1 MVKMDGKVSL
11 QKILVRAPPRLAH
24 KLEETLRH
32 HYDVRTEIREDGDS
46 KAICEIE
53 ARITRN
59 WITICRF
66 APDENLKDILT
77 MFKVN
82 FELKSRR

>member
-1 MVKMDGKVSL
+1 MIVY
-11 QKILVRAPPRLAH
+11 ILAQDFDTCTIEGGSQT
-24 KLEETLRH
+24 EEILRH
-32 HYDVRTEIREDGDS
+32 HYDVRTEIREEGDS
-46 KAICEIE
+46 NAICEIE

-82 FELKSRR
+82 FN

>member
-1 MVKMDGKVSL
+1 M
-11 QKILVRAPPRLAH
+11 QKILVRAPPDLAH
-24 KLEETLRH
+24 KLEETLRRN
-32 HYDVRTEIREDGDS
+32 YDVRTEISESDS

-53 ARITRN
+53 ARITRD

-66 APDENLKDILT
+66 APDENIKDIVT

-82 FELKSRR
+82 LEIKSRR

>member
-1 MVKMDGKVSL
+1 L
-11 QKILVRAPPRLAH
+11 QKILVRAPPDLAY
-24 KLEETLRH
+24 KLEETLRRN
-32 HYDVRTEIREDGDS
+32 YDVRTEISESDS

-53 ARITRN
+53 ARITRD

-82 FELKSRR
+82 LEIKSRR

>member
-1 MVKMDGKVSL
+1 M
-11 QKILVRAPPRLAH
+11 QKILVRATSELAH
-24 KLEETLRH
+24 KLAEILRH
-32 HYDVRTEIREDGDS
+32 RYDVRTEIQDDS

-82 FELKSRR
+82 LEIKSRR

>member
-1 MVKMDGKVSL
+1 M
-11 QKILVRAPPRLAH
+11 QKILVRAPPDLAH
-24 KLEETLRH
+24 KLEETLRRN
-32 HYDVRTEIREDGDS
+32 YDVRTEISESDS

-53 ARITRN
+53 ARITRD

-82 FELKSRR
+82 LEIKSRK

>member
-1 MVKMDGKVSL
+1 M
-11 QKILVRAPPRLAH
+11 QKILVRAPPSLAH
-24 KLEETLRH
+24 KLEEILRH
-32 HYDVRTEIREDGDS
+32 RYDVRTEIREKDNKG
-46 KAICEIE
+46 ICEIE

-66 APDENLKDILT
+66 APDENLEDILT

-82 FELKSRR
+82 LELKKR

>member
-1 MVKMDGKVSL
+1 M
-11 QKILVRAPPRLAH
+11 QKILVRAPPDLAH
-24 KLEETLRH
+24 KLEETLRRN
-32 HYDVRTEIREDGDS
+32 YDVRTEISESDS

-53 ARITRN
+53 ARITRD

-82 FELKSRR
+82 LEIKSRG

>member
-1 MVKMDGKVSL
+1 
-11 QKILVRAPPRLAH
+11 
-24 KLEETLRH
+24 LRH
-32 HYDVRTEIREDGDS
+32 NYDVRTDIHEFDS

-66 APDENLKDILT
+66 APDENLKDIIT

-82 FELKSRR
+82 LEIKGRR

>member
-1 MVKMDGKVSL
+1 VDWIEDIL
-11 QKILVRAPPRLAH
+11 QKILVRAQPDLARR
-24 KLEETLRH
+24 LEETLRRN
-32 HYDVRTEIREDGDS
+32 YDVRTEIYEPDS

-53 ARITRN
+53 ARIKRS

-77 MFKVN
+77 MFNVN
-82 FELKSRR
+82 LEIKSRR

>member
-1 MVKMDGKVSL
+1 L
-11 QKILVRAPPRLAH
+11 QKILVRAPSEMAH
-24 KLEETLRH
+24 KLAEILRH
-32 HYDVRTEIREDGDS
+32 RYDVRTEIHEDDS

-82 FELKSRR
+82 LEIKSRR

>member
-1 MVKMDGKVSL
+1 L
-11 QKILVRAPPRLAH
+11 QKILVRAPPDLAH
-24 KLEETLRH
+24 KLEETLRRN
-32 HYDVRTEIREDGDS
+32 YDVRTEISESDS

-53 ARITRN
+53 ARITRD

-82 FELKSRR
+82 LEIKRRR

>member
-1 MVKMDGKVSL
+1 M
-11 QKILVRAPPRLAH
+11 QKILVRAPSELAH
-24 KLEETLRH
+24 KLTETLRH
-32 HYDVRTEIREDGDS
+32 RYDVRTEIHEDDS
-46 KAICEIE
+46 KAICEID

-82 FELKSRR
+82 LEIKGRR

>member
-1 MVKMDGKVSL
+1 M
-11 QKILVRAPPRLAH
+11 QKILIRAPPSVAH
-24 KLEETLRH
+24 RLEEILRH
-32 HYDVRTEIREDGDS
+32 RYDVRTEIREDYGKS
-46 KAICEIE
+46 ICEIA

-66 APDENLKDILT
+66 APDENLEDILT

-82 FELKSRR
+82 LELTNKQTR

>member
-1 MVKMDGKVSL
+1 M
-11 QKILVRAPPRLAH
+11 QKILVRAPPDLAH
-24 KLEETLRH
+24 KLEETLRRN
-32 HYDVRTEIREDGDS
+32 YDVRTEISESDS

-53 ARITRN
+53 ARITRD

-66 APDENLKDILT
+66 APDEKLKDILT

-82 FELKSRR
+82 LEIKSRR

>member
-1 MVKMDGKVSL
+1 MQKV
-11 QKILVRAPPRLAH
+11 LVRAPAELAR
-24 KLEETLRH
+24 KLAETLRH
-32 HYDVRTEIREDGDS
+32 RYDVRTEILEDHS

-82 FELKSRR
+82 LEIKNRR

>member
-1 MVKMDGKVSL
+1 V
-11 QKILVRAPPRLAH
+11 AH
-24 KLEETLRH
+24 KLEEILRH
-32 HYDVRTEIREDGDS
+32 RYDVRTEIREDDS
-46 KAICEIE
+46 KATCEIE

-66 APDENLKDILT
+66 APDENLEDIIT

-82 FELKSRR
+82 LELKNRR

>member
-1 MVKMDGKVSL
+1 M
-11 QKILVRAPPRLAH
+11 QKILVRAPPDLAH
-24 KLEETLRH
+24 KLEETLRRN
-32 HYDVRTEIREDGDS
+32 YDVRTEISESDS

-53 ARITRN
+53 ARITRD

-77 MFKVN
+77 MFRVN
-82 FELKSRR
+82 LEIRSRG

>member
-1 MVKMDGKVSL
+1 M
-11 QKILVRAPPRLAH
+11 QKILVRAPPELAH

-32 HYDVRTEIREDGDS
+32 RYDVRTEIHEDDS
-46 KAICEIE
+46 KVICEIE

-82 FELKSRR
+82 LEIKSRR

>member
-1 MVKMDGKVSL
+1 L
-11 QKILVRAPPRLAH
+11 QKILVRAPPDLAH
-24 KLEETLRH
+24 KLEETLRRN
-32 HYDVRTEIREDGDS
+32 YDVRTEISESDS

-53 ARITRN
+53 ARITRD

-82 FELKSRR
+82 LEIKSRK

>member
-1 MVKMDGKVSL
+1 M
-11 QKILVRAPPRLAH
+11 VRAPSELAH
-24 KLEETLRH
+24 KLTETLRH
-32 HYDVRTEIREDGDS
+32 RYDVRTEIHEEDG

-66 APDENLKDILT
+66 ASDENLKDILT

-82 FELKSRR
+82 LEIKGRR

>member
-1 MVKMDGKVSL
+1 M
-11 QKILVRAPPRLAH
+11 QKILVRAPPDLAH
-24 KLEETLRH
+24 KLEETLRRN
-32 HYDVRTEIREDGDS
+32 YDVRTEISESDS
-46 KAICEIE
+46 EEICEIE
-53 ARITRN
+53 ARITRD

-82 FELKSRR
+82 LEIKSRR

>member
-1 MVKMDGKVSL
+1 
-11 QKILVRAPPRLAH
+11 LVRAPPDLAH
-24 KLEETLRH
+24 RLEETLRRN
-32 HYDVRTEIREDGDS
+32 YDVRTEISESDGE
-46 KAICEIE
+46 AICEIE
-53 ARITRN
+53 ARITRD

-82 FELKSRR
+82 LEIKSRR

>member
-1 MVKMDGKVSL
+1 M
-11 QKILVRAPPRLAH
+11 QKILVRAPPDLAH

-32 HYDVRTEIREDGDS
+32 NYDVRTEISESDS

-53 ARITRN
+53 ARITRD

-77 MFKVN
+77 MFKMN
-82 FELKSRR
+82 LEIKRRR

>member
-1 MVKMDGKVSL
+1 V
-11 QKILVRAPPRLAH
+11 AH
-24 KLEETLRH
+24 KLEEILRH
-32 HYDVRTEIREDGDS
+32 RYDVQTEIREDDS
-46 KAICEIE
+46 ICEIE

-66 APDENLKDILT
+66 APDENLEDILT

-82 FELKSRR
+82 LELKKDKRN

>member
-1 MVKMDGKVSL
+1 M
-11 QKILVRAPPRLAH
+11 QKILVRAPPELAD
-24 KLEETLRH
+24 KLEETLRQR
-32 HYDVRTEIREDGDS
+32 YDVRTEILEDDS

-53 ARITRN
+53 ARITKN

-82 FELKSRR
+82 LEIKSRG

>member
-1 MVKMDGKVSL
+1 MQKV
-11 QKILVRAPPRLAH
+11 LVRAPPELAH
-24 KLEETLRH
+24 KLEETLRRN
-32 HYDVRTEIREDGDS
+32 YDVRTEISESDS
-46 KAICEIE
+46 EAICEIE

-82 FELKSRR
+82 LEIKSRR

>member
-1 MVKMDGKVSL
+1 M
-11 QKILVRAPPRLAH
+11 QKILVRAPPDLAH
-24 KLEETLRH
+24 KLAETLRH
-32 HYDVRTEIREDGDS
+32 RYDVRTETHDDS

-53 ARITRN
+53 ARITKN

-77 MFKVN
+77 MFRVN
-82 FELKSRR
+82 LEIKSRG

>member
-1 MVKMDGKVSL
+1 M
-11 QKILVRAPPRLAH
+11 QKILVRAPPELAH
-24 KLEETLRH
+24 KLEETLRQR
-32 HYDVRTEIREDGDS
+32 YDVRTEIHEDDS

-53 ARITRN
+53 ARITKN

-82 FELKSRR
+82 LEIKSRG

>member
-1 MVKMDGKVSL
+1 VGEKISL
-11 QKILVRAPPRLAH
+11 QKILVRAPAELAH
-24 KLEETLRH
+24 KLSETLMHR
-32 HYDVRTEIREDGDS
+32 YDVRTEICNDDS
-46 KAICEIE
+46 KTVCEIE
-53 ARITRN
+53 AKITRN

-82 FELKSRR
+82 LEIKRRS

>member
-1 MVKMDGKVSL
+1 M
-11 QKILVRAPPRLAH
+11 QKILVRAPPGLAH
-24 KLEETLRH
+24 KLEEILRH
-32 HYDVRTEIREDGDS
+32 RYDVRTEIREDDS
-46 KAICEIE
+46 KGVCEIE

-66 APDENLKDILT
+66 APDENLEDILT

-82 FELKSRR
+82 LELKKR

>member
-1 MVKMDGKVSL
+1 L
-11 QKILVRAPPRLAH
+11 YKILVRAPSSLAH
-24 KLEETLRH
+24 KLEEILRH
-32 HYDVRTEIREDGDS
+32 RYDVRTEIQEDDG

-66 APDENLKDILT
+66 APDENLEDILM

-82 FELKSRR
+82 LELKKR

>member
-1 MVKMDGKVSL
+1 M
-11 QKILVRAPPRLAH
+11 QKILVRAPPDLAH
-24 KLEETLRH
+24 KLEETLRRN
-32 HYDVRTEIREDGDS
+32 YDVRTEISESDS
-46 KAICEIE
+46 EEICEIE
-53 ARITRN
+53 ARITRD

-82 FELKSRR
+82 LEIKRRR

>member
-1 MVKMDGKVSL
+1 M
-11 QKILVRAPPRLAH
+11 QKILVRAPPDLAH

-32 HYDVRTEIREDGDS
+32 NYDVRTETRESDS
-46 KAICEIE
+46 NAVCEIE
-53 ARITRN
+53 ARIATT

-66 APDENLKDILT
+66 ASDENLKDILT

-82 FELKSRR
+82 LEINSRR

>member
-1 MVKMDGKVSL
+1 M
-11 QKILVRAPPRLAH
+11 QKILVRAPPDLAH
-24 KLEETLRH
+24 KLEETLRRN
-32 HYDVRTEIREDGDS
+32 YDVRTEISESDS

-53 ARITRN
+53 ARITRD

-82 FELKSRR
+82 LEIKSRR